1 MPGNLNILDAAELI
15 ESWARLMAQGFNGTI
30 SAKDLPM
37 FEMSLAVIIACL
49 LMVIAALWEII
60 KINQQIA
67 HQKALRESVM
77 GSQMIS
83 AKTFLSNWK
92 TTRSG
97 NKVTGGYKTFDQPGC
112 YVIVTAPSPDW
123 RTYEN
128 VYVGQSLHVCSR
140 VRNHLTG
147 HGNGN
152 VYADVRNGKPVYVKI
167 MPCDQRQMNAMEK
180 NLIRAFNATTSYNRT
195 AGGSKRR

>member
-83 AKTFLSNWK
+83 AKTFLFNWK